1 MIGTSA
7 LGMGINIPD
16 VGRICHFGVP
26 SELEYVQEIG
36 RAGRDGRKSVALFKP
51 YHLAHCE
58 ATMQDFVKNED
69 SNCRREK
76 IAKYFNSFSS
86 G

>member
-1 MIGTSA
+1 M
-7 LGMGINIPD
+7 
-16 VGRICHFGVP
+16 
-26 SELEYVQEIG
+26 
-36 RAGRDGRKSVALFKP
+36 ALFKP

-76 IAKYFNSFSS
+76 IAKYFKGKVQRVEFLHECCDACANKCKCNMLCVYHM
-86 G
+86 